1 MLRAAGAQDAYERAV
16 RFPRGLQRQV
26 RSSDRPRGF
35 RRHMS
40 ARESEAG
47 EAAKVAVAKVAV
59 AKTNADVRNGENE
72 ASDEPPAKKAR
83 M

>member
-1 MLRAAGAQDAYERAV
+1 MEAATV
-16 RFPRGLQRQV
+16 
-26 RSSDRPRGF
+26 
-35 RRHMS
+35 
-40 ARESEAG
+40 